1 MFHEAAS
8 PSRRWSSN
16 SPPLQLRSK
25 LSSVHQLTS
34 SQAHARSIP
43 ASQVDER
50 SVYPH
55 DGARAHRAARGVAP
69 RPSWRLLAHPSR
81 LRRRRL
87 DSNPVALLRHPLKA
101 PFPTRA
107 RCRTCRLARSS
118 RSIASWVV
126 PPRATR
132 ATSIRASHAYLP
144 WALPW
149 SRRSMRASTVSSDG
163 KGLKRR
169 ARIWTRC
176 SARAPLCSSAP
187 RRSPRRRATTRTCC
201 ASRGG
206 QCALWNMCWLS
217 LRRRYRSAARS
228 SAWLWL
234 RPGDHRGRSEAFEKM
249 GVARSLRRWAGVSH
263 THHTLASFIYIA

>member
-1 MFHEAAS
+1 MELELAS
-8 PSRRWSSN
+8 P
-16 SPPLQLRSK
+16 PAPLEALLRASAHK
-25 LSSVHQLTS
+25 LTS
-34 SQAHARSIP
+34 PCAFDPRL
-43 ASQVDER
+43 ASRCHR
-50 SVYPH
+50 SVDPH
-55 DGARAHRAARGVAP
+55 VEARAHRAARGVAP

-81 LRRRRL
+81 LRRTLAARLESRRSTAAYL
-87 DSNPVALLRHPLKA
+87 EKSPLKA
-101 PFPTRA
+101 PFPSRA

-118 RSIASWVV
+118 RSIASWVA

-187 RRSPRRRATTRTCC
+187 RCSPRRRATTRTCC

-206 QCALWNMCWLS
+206 QCALWNTCWLS
-217 LRRRYRSAARS
+217 LRCLSSAARS
-228 SAWLWL
+228 SAAMDAT
-234 RPGDHRGRSEAFEKM
+234 G
-249 GVARSLRRWAGVSH
+249 
-263 THHTLASFIYIA
+263 